1 MGLRVLQI
9 SLSMTFELTMG
20 LLLKN
25 NVNWSSL
32 MPSLPPPSLPD
43 FHRLQIFSDSSC
55 LLFTGNAFDCFNLVL
70 FYVTRYFLNTKCSR
84 LRKIVQKY
92 KLFHCQVREANIIT
106 QKLLNIHYFWF
117 FEHFRISNAMR
128 PFNSFFSLNYGN
140 K

>member
-9 SLSMTFELTMG
+9 SLSMTFELAMG
-20 LLLKN
+20 QWILLLKN

-84 LRKIVQKY
+84 LRKIVQKIQIVPLPSEGG
-92 KLFHCQVREANIIT
+92 KHNNTET
-106 QKLLNIHYFWF
+106 SLNIHYFWF
-117 FEHFRISNAMR
+117 LSTLEH
-128 PFNSFFSLNYGN
+128 PTPWDHLTLFFL
-140 K
+140 